1 MGRAY
6 LIVSGKGG
14 TGKTTVSTS
23 LALALAQMGRRVLIF
38 DGDVGL
44 RCCDLLMGMED
55 LVMYDAGDV
64 LENRCT
70 LAEAATAHPQTPSL
84 HLLSAPQ
91 MATPGDMSK
100 KAIAELIAEAKQQ
113 YDDIFID
120 CPAGIGRGLKNVWM
134 AADDAILVATPDD
147 TSLRAAERVSSMLF
161 ERRQLHAGLIL
172 NRIDHFLIWVNEEKR
187 PGDIAA
193 SLDLPLIGGIPE
205 SYDVYRGILM
215 HKTALEC
222 DSASVRRAVLRI
234 AKRLAGQNVSFPR
247 FYRVQNQNP

>member
-23 LALALAQMGRRVLIF
+23 LALALAQIGRKVLIF

-55 LVMYDAGDV
+55 MIVYDAGDV

-70 LAEAATAHPQTPSL
+70 LEEAATAHPNCPSL
-84 HLLSAPQ
+84 RLLSAPQ

-100 KAIAELIAEAKQQ
+100 KAVAALIEDAKAE
-113 YDDIFID
+113 YDDIIID
-120 CPAGIGRGLKNVWM
+120 CPAGIGRGLKNVWQ
-134 AADDAILVATPDD
+134 AADEAILVATPDD
-147 TSLRAAERVSSMLF
+147 ASLRAAERVAALLF
-161 ERRQLHAGLIL
+161 ERRQMHASLLL
-172 NRIDHFLIWVNEEKR
+172 NRIDRVLISVHEEKR
-187 PGDIAA
+187 PGEIAA
-193 SLDLPLIGGIPE
+193 QLDMPLIGGIPE

-222 DSASVRRAVLRI
+222 DAASVRRAIRRI
-234 AKRLAGQNVSFPR
+234 AKRMTGETVRFPK
-247 FYRVQNQNP
+247 FYRVNAKL

>member
-23 LALALAQMGRRVLIF
+23 LALALAQMGRQVLLF

-55 LVMYDAGDV
+55 MIVYDAGDV
-64 LENRCT
+64 LEGRCT
-70 LAEAATAHPQTPSL
+70 MAEAATVHPEYASL
-84 HLLSAPQ
+84 KLLSAPQ

-100 KAIAELIAEAKQQ
+100 KAIVSLIEEAKTS
-113 YDDIFID
+113 YDYIFID
-120 CPAGIGRGLKNVWM
+120 CPAGVGRGLKNVWQ
-134 AADDAILVATPDD
+134 AADEAILVATPDD
-147 TSLRAAERVSSMLF
+147 ASLRAAERVSGLLF
-161 ERRQLHAGLIL
+161 ERRQLHAGLLL
-172 NRIDHFLIWVNEEKR
+172 NRIDRFLIHVREEKR
-187 PGDIAA
+187 PGTIAA

-222 DSASVRRAVLRI
+222 DSASVRRAVRRV
-234 AKRLAGQNVSFPR
+234 ARRLDGKEVRFPG
-247 FYRVQNQNP
+247 FYHIKNQF

>member
-23 LALALAQMGRRVLIF
+23 LALALARMGRQVLLF

-55 LVMYDAGDV
+55 LIVYDAGDV
-64 LENRCT
+64 LEWRCT
-70 LAEAATAHPQTPSL
+70 LEEAATPHPQCQTL
-84 HLLSAPQ
+84 RLLSAPQ
-91 MATPGDMSK
+91 MASPGDMSK
-100 KAIAELIAEAKQQ
+100 KAI
-113 YDDIFID
+113 
-120 CPAGIGRGLKNVWM
+120 
-134 AADDAILVATPDD
+134 
-147 TSLRAAERVSSMLF
+147 
-161 ERRQLHAGLIL
+161 RQLHAGLIL
-172 NRIDHFLIWVNEEKR
+172 NRVDRFLIGVKEEKR

-193 SLDLPLIGGIPE
+193 ALDLPLIGGIPE

-222 DSASVRRAVLRI
+222 DAANVRRAVTRI
-234 AKRLAGQNVSFPR
+234 ARRLTGQNVRFPR
-247 FYRVQNQNP
+247 FYHVIAPPTNS

>member
-23 LALALAQMGRRVLIF
+23 LALALAQMGRQVMIL

-44 RCCDLLMGMED
+44 RCCDLIMGMED
-55 LVMYDAGDV
+55 LVLYDAGDV
-64 LENRCT
+64 LEKRCT
-70 LAEAATAHPQTPSL
+70 LAEAATAHPECPNL
-84 HLLSAPQ
+84 RLVSAPQ

-100 KAIAELIAEAKQQ
+100 KAVAALIEEAKQL
-113 YDDIFID
+113 YDDVFID
-120 CPAGIGRGLKNVWM
+120 CPAGIGRGLKNVWQ

-147 TSLRAAERVSSMLF
+147 ASLRAAERVSAMLF
-161 ERRQLHAGLIL
+161 ERRQLHASLLL
-172 NRIDHFLIWVNEEKR
+172 NRIDRFLINVKEERR

-193 SLDLPLIGGIPE
+193 ALDLPLIGGIPE

-222 DSASVRRAVLRI
+222 DSAAVRKAVRRI
-234 AKRLAGQNVSFPR
+234 AKRLTGQQVRFPR
-247 FYRVQNQNP
+247 FYHVQTPLS